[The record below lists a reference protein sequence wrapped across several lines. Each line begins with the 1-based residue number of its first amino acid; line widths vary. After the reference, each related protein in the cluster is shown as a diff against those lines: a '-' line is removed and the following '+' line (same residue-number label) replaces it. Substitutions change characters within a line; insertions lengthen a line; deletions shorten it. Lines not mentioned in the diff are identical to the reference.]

1 MRFRPIETQV
11 ELLNMTRLSHRL
23 FAPLLVL
30 FGVAMAVSDIAH
42 ATDRLVRIGV
52 LAHRGKEE
60 ALKSWTPTAQY
71 LSREVP
77 GNNFVIV
84 PLNNDDIGPA
94 VEYRDVEFVL
104 TNPGSYA
111 ELEAGYNITRIAT
124 LKSKTPQGGSSVF
137 GAVIFARADRK
148 DIRALTDLKGKT
160 FMGVHENAFGGWWVA
175 WREFKRKQI
184 DPYKDFKKL
193 SFAGFPQDNI
203 VYAVRDGKV
212 DAGTVRTDLLE
223 SLAMAGK
230 IQLRD
235 FHVLNAQHVE
245 NFPYALSTDL
255 YPDWAFAVLRHTSD
269 DLAQNVAI
277 ALLKMQPGDE
287 PAIAAGYEEWTVPL
301 DYHSVQQLML
311 ELRVGPY
318 RNFGHMS
325 YVDLLR
331 QYWGWLAGVAAILI
345 VLAGAYAYTLRINRK
360 LKLIKTHLEQE
371 IAQRQKFEDDL
382 CKARDELELR
392 VTERTAELEKINEE
406 LETRV
411 AKRTAQLISA
421 MQKLEAE
428 IKNNRNGQ

>member
-1 MRFRPIETQV
+1 
-11 ELLNMTRLSHRL
+11 MTRLAYRL
-23 FAPLLVL
+23 LILLGL
-30 FGVAMAVSDIAH
+30 TVALADIAH

-60 ALKSWTPTAQY
+60 ALKSWTATAQY
-71 LSREVP
+71 LSRAVP

-124 LKSKTPQGGSSVF
+124 LKSKTPQGSSSVF
-137 GAVIFARADRK
+137 GAVIFTRSDRK
-148 DIRALTDLKGKT
+148 DIRGLLDLKGKR
-160 FMGVHENAFGGWWVA
+160 FMAVHENAFGGWWVA
-175 WREFKRKQI
+175 WRELKRKQI
-184 DPYKDFKKL
+184 DPYKDLKSL
-193 SFAGFPQDNI
+193 SFSGFPQDKI

-223 SLAMAGK
+223 SMALAGK

-235 FHVLNAQHVE
+235 FHILNARHVE

-269 DLAQNVAI
+269 ALAQKVAI
-277 ALLKMQPGDE
+277 ALLNMEPGAPE
-287 PAIAAGYEEWTVPL
+287 AVVGGYDEWTVPL
-301 DYHSVQQLML
+301 DYHSVQQLMM

-318 RNFGHMS
+318 RNYGAVS
-325 YVDLLR
+325 YLDLWK
-331 QYWGWLAGVAAILI
+331 QYWGWLAGVAAMLL
-345 VLAGAYAYTLRINRK
+345 VLVVAYAYSLRINRK
-360 LKLIKTHLEQE
+360 LKLIKSHLEQE
-371 IAQRQKFEDDL
+371 ITQRQQFEDDL
-382 CKARDELELR
+382 CKARDELEVR
-392 VTERTAELEKINEE
+392 VAERTAELEKINEE
-406 LETRV
+406 LESRV

-428 IKNNRNGQ
+428 IKINRNGQ